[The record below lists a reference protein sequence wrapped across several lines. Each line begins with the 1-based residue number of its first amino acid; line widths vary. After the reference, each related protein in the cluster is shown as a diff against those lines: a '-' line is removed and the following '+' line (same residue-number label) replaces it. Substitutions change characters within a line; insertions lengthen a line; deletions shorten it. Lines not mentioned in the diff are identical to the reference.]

1 MLSWME
7 MFICSSGKF
16 LFHSIL
22 FGWFCWIC
30 SLRYAIFFVFERM
43 SFPFLTMSW
52 FFLCFTSLSKFIS
65 SFFFPFKS
73 AGLHQGST
81 RKQTEWFIDYLA
93 KNSAFLKKIRR
104 GLSQYHRHRK
114 RFKFFSLYLY
124 SVTEL
129 GRKKLFEWTLSKN
142 GEITSHSRRLIFST

>member
-65 SFFFPFKS
+65 SYFFPFKS

-93 KNSAFLKKIRR
+93 KNSAIL
-104 GLSQYHRHRK
+104 K
-114 RFKFFSLYLY
+114 RFGAVSLSTIGTEKDLSFSQLYLY